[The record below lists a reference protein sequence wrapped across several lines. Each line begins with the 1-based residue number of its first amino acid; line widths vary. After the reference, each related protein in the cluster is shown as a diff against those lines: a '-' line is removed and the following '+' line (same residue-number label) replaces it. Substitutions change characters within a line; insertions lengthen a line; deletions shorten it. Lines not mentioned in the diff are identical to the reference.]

1 MQYITVLV
9 NTKKNAL
16 VGLVEMLQLALMI
29 RIYLKKTMSI
39 FI

>member
-16 VGLVEMLQLALMI
+16 VGLVEMLQLAFMGI
-29 RIYLKKTMSI
+29 KTK
-39 FI
+39 